1 MKLFIGADHRGKEL
15 ENYLFQSLK
24 EAGID
29 VEMSSIKNNEEDDY
43 PDFAFDVCK
52 NVLKEEGNLGI
63 LICGNGIGISIAAN
77 KVKGIRCGRVVN
89 EEDAHHA
96 KKHNGANVIAFG
108 GISKEEALNI
118 IKTFLNTKSA
128 TEERHIR
135 RIKKIIDY
143 ENGAYNGL

>member
-1 MKLFIGADHRGKEL
+1 MKLFMGADHRGKEL
-15 ENYLFQSLK
+15 ENYLYQSLK

-29 VEMSSIKNNEEDDY
+29 VEMSIIKNNEEDDY

-77 KVKGIRCGRVVN
+77 KVKGIRCARVVS

-96 KKHNGANVIAFG
+96 KNHNGANVIAFG
-108 GISKEEALNI
+108 GISKEDALNI
-118 IKTFLNTKSA
+118 IKTFLNTKNA
-128 TEERHIR
+128 NEERHIR

-143 ENGAYNGL
+143 ENGAYNEL

>member
-29 VEMSSIKNNEEDDY
+29 VEMSSIKNSEQDDY
-43 PDFAFDVCK
+43 PDFAFDVCQ
-52 NVLKEEGNLGI
+52 NVLKDPANLGI

-77 KVKGIRCGRVVN
+77 KVKGIRCARVVN

-96 KKHNGANVIAFG
+96 KNHNGANVIAFG